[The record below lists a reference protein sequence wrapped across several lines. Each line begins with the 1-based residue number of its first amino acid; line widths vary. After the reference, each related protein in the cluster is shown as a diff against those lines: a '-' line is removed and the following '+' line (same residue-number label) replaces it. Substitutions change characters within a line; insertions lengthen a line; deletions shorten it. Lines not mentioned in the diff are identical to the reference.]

1 MAIGT
6 HFIVYERAVGA
17 GPRDG
22 GAAIGKWRDEEA
34 GHNSM
39 VPGGGIWWHY
49 GHTVTYLHAI
59 YSSTPRWW
67 TDTAMLYVLF
77 VNHIIEHGRHISSY
91 SGKFLVYAG
100 IIDIGIEYCGTVCS
114 QHHTVWEDPLSL
126 RGAKLLFTL
135 VSLLV
140 SAVG

>member
-39 VPGGGIWWHY
+39 EPGGGIWWHH
-49 GHTVTYLHAI
+49 GHTIAYRL
-59 YSSTPRWW
+59 P
-67 TDTAMLYVLF
+67 ML
-77 VNHIIEHGRHISSY
+77 
-91 SGKFLVYAG
+91 
-100 IIDIGIEYCGTVCS
+100 
-114 QHHTVWEDPLSL
+114 
-126 RGAKLLFTL
+126 LLGSEPTQQK
-135 VSLLV
+135 
-140 SAVG
+140 AYMYYH

>member
-77 VNHIIEHGRHISSY
+77 VNYRTRTTYFVIFRKI
-91 SGKFLVYAG
+91 FG
-100 IIDIGIEYCGTVCS
+100 ICVLI
-114 QHHTVWEDPLSL
+114 
-126 RGAKLLFTL
+126 
-135 VSLLV
+135 
-140 SAVG
+140 

>member
-17 GPRDG
+17 GWWDG
-22 GAAIGKWRDEEA
+22 GAAIGKWRYEEA

-77 VNHIIEHGRHISSY
+77 VNHII
-91 SGKFLVYAG
+91 
-100 IIDIGIEYCGTVCS
+100 
-114 QHHTVWEDPLSL
+114 
-126 RGAKLLFTL
+126 
-135 VSLLV
+135 
-140 SAVG
+140 

>member
-1 MAIGT
+1 ML
-6 HFIVYERAVGA
+6 AVLS
-17 GPRDG
+17 GPDAELEEG
-22 GAAIGKWRDEEA
+22 GAR
-34 GHNSM
+34 
-39 VPGGGIWWHY
+39 
-49 GHTVTYLHAI
+49 
-59 YSSTPRWW
+59 RQ
-67 TDTAMLYVLF
+67 
-77 VNHIIEHGRHISSY
+77 EHFPTLSRP
-91 SGKFLVYAG
+91 G